1 MQRESEVALYLKT
14 LTLRDISD
22 LDSIISDMSNNNTIL
37 IVRVTPLAEKSIDD
51 LKSVIEEIYKYSKK
65 MNGDIARLGEE
76 RLVIVPS
83 NVKIWKNLHYNKE

>member
-51 LKSVIEEIYKYSKK
+51 LKSV
-65 MNGDIARLGEE
+65 
-76 RLVIVPS
+76 
-83 NVKIWKNLHYNKE
+83 

>member
-51 LKSVIEEIYKYSKK
+51 LKFVIEEIYKHSKK

-76 RLVIVPS
+76 RLVIVPR
-83 NVKIWKNLHYNKE
+83 NVKIWKNLHYKE